1 MTSDPVARYL
11 SRRGA
16 KLDRKNRLRV
26 MKSSEVLDTALRVYQ
41 RMGLLFLRLSLVPA
55 LFCLASIAFVDTYIV
70 PNIFTTSAKGGA
82 EKMMGEFAGTIS
94 MGLFVGGPLFL
105 LGLSYST
112 AIVVRLVSSYMLGEP
127 ADPDYAVQQ
136 ATQALPKLFLLNLR
150 ELLTSLSGILVS
162 TAIIG
167 VGGYR
172 SQTTDASDASAGV
185 LVAVGFLGMLGGV
198 MLFLYFIA
206 WDSLSV
212 PAAILEHLKAN
223 AAAKRS
229 RQLLKRSG
237 YHPSGTGTIW
247 ALYFMLVI
255 LMLVLDIGLYASFEL
270 LSINE
275 HVSNF
280 FGQAAVGTLFLKA
293 LDLIP
298 PFLTI
303 WTLIPVWASVITIV
317 YYERKI
323 RLEGFDIDV
332 LASEIDHGKASDNLF

>member
-1 MTSDPVARYL
+1 
-11 SRRGA
+11 
-16 KLDRKNRLRV
+16 
-26 MKSSEVLDTALRVYQ
+26 
-41 RMGLLFLRLSLVPA
+41 
-55 LFCLASIAFVDTYIV
+55 
-70 PNIFTTSAKGGA
+70 
-82 EKMMGEFAGTIS
+82 
-94 MGLFVGGPLFL
+94 
-105 LGLSYST
+105 
-112 AIVVRLVSSYMLGEP
+112 
-127 ADPDYAVQQ
+127 
-136 ATQALPKLFLLNLR
+136 
-150 ELLTSLSGILVS
+150 
-162 TAIIG
+162 
-167 VGGYR
+167 
-172 SQTTDASDASAGV
+172 
-185 LVAVGFLGMLGGV
+185 